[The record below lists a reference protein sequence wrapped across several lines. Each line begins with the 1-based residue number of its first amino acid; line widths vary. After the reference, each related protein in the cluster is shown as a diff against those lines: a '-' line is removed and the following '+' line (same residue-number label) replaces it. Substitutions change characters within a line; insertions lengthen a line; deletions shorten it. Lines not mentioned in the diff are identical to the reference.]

1 MKTLSG
7 FLLIT
12 LAGLVSFGVVNLN
25 QQSQIY
31 EMRRLETK
39 QGKSIKNWVTKEITV
54 YSKEDLKKKLNDLE
68 YEVTQNDGTERAGT
82 SPLDKNYEPG
92 IYVDKISG
100 EPLYLSIHKYDSG
113 TGWPSFYDVIKSNVV
128 EKSDHHL
135 IYTRTEV
142 RSKDADS
149 HLGHVF
155 DDGPQDKT
163 GLRYC
168 MNGAALNFIPL
179 NEMEA
184 KGYGEFVK
192 QIKGK

>member
-39 QGKSIKNWVTKEITV
+39 QGKSIKNWVTKEIKV

-113 TGWPSFYDVIKSNVV
+113 TGWPSFYDVIKSNVI

>member
-12 LAGLVSFGVVNLN
+12 LAGLISFGVVNLN
-25 QQSQIY
+25 EQSQIY

-39 QGKSIKNWVTKEITV
+39 QGKSIKNWVTKEIKV

-113 TGWPSFYDVIKSNVV
+113 TGWPSFYDVIKSNVI

>member
-39 QGKSIKNWVTKEITV
+39 QDKSIKNWVTKEVKV
-54 YSKEDLKKKLNDLE
+54 YSKEDLKKKLNELE

>member
-39 QGKSIKNWVTKEITV
+39 QGKSIKNWVTKEVKV
-54 YSKEDLKKKLNDLE
+54 YSKEDLKKKLNELE

-113 TGWPSFYDVIKSNVV
+113 TGWPSFYDVIKSNVI

>member
-113 TGWPSFYDVIKSNVV
+113 TGWPSFYDVIKSNVI

>member
-39 QGKSIKNWVTKEITV
+39 QGKSIKNWVTKEITM

-68 YEVTQNDGTERAGT
+68 YEVTQNDSTERAGT

>member
-12 LAGLVSFGVVNLN
+12 LAGLISFGVVNLN
-25 QQSQIY
+25 EQSQIY

-39 QGKSIKNWVTKEITV
+39 QGKSIKNWVTKEIKV

-113 TGWPSFYDVIKSNVV
+113 T
-128 EKSDHHL
+128 
-135 IYTRTEV
+135 RTEV

-149 HLGHVF
+149 HLGHVSLIIPSIPFNNLCSSLKSIAGGFHILFTF
-155 DDGPQDKT
+155 D
-163 GLRYC
+163 L
-168 MNGAALNFIPL
+168 F
-179 NEMEA
+179 NELSVSFCFHLIQWDE
-184 KGYGEFVK
+184 V
-192 QIKGK
+192 

>member
-7 FLLIT
+7 FLLIA
-12 LAGLVSFGVVNLN
+12 LAALISLGVVNLKE
-25 QQSQIY
+25 QSQIH

-39 QGKSIKNWVTKEITV
+39 QGKSIKNWVTKEIKV
-54 YSKEDLKKKLNDLE
+54 YSKEDLKKKLNELE

-92 IYVDKISG
+92 IYVDKVSG

-155 DDGPQDKT
+155 NDGPKDKT

-168 MNGAALNFIPL
+168 MNGAALTFIPVAQ
-179 NEMEA
+179 MEE
-184 KGYGEFVK
+184 KGYGEFIK
-192 QIKGK
+192 QIKG

>member
-39 QGKSIKNWVTKEITV
+39 QSKSIKNWVTKEITV

>member
-113 TGWPSFYDVIKSNVV
+113 TGWPSFYDVIKSNVI

-163 GLRYC
+163 GLLYC